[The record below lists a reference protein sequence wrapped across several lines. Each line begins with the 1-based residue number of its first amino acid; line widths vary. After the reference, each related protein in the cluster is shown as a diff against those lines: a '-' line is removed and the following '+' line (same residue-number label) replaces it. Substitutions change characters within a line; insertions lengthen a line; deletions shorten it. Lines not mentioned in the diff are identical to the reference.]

1 MGTLHCAELLS
12 PPRRTRR
19 RGHQRFMRRN
29 RDGFSARKEFN
40 ASEKKTDAEAMMVM
54 AKLFPAKDQV
64 KRSFRG
70 KRAVGEGC
78 GEEGSPEDIL

>member
-1 MGTLHCAELLS
+1 
-12 PPRRTRR
+12 
-19 RGHQRFMRRN
+19 MRRN

-70 KRAVGEGC
+70 KRAVLWGRDVVKKDHQKIFCEISGR
-78 GEEGSPEDIL
+78 DD